1 MRQEAIAAIAT
12 PVAEGGIGVIRISGD
27 NAIEILKEV
36 FFPVRKHIENPK
48 FSDMARMN
56 VSKDREIMNIAA
68 EKRNNLEKDNTVYDE
83 SDISFALE
91 LEMSPDFQ
99 KGMLIGESSP
109 IKPGKAEDLKEIDD
123 KRLHLPTSISEK
135 IGLPIENRR
144 MSYGFVKD
152 PEDGQV
158 IDEVLAVAMEAP
170 YTYTRENVAEIY
182 CHGSVVA
189 LRKTLKAILKCGA
202 RIAEPGEFTKRAFL
216 NGRLDLSQAEA
227 LIDVIKAKT
236 DTGFKAAMSQMQG
249 KLSQKIKEIRNELMN
264 ILVDISVNIDY
275 PEEDIEHLNERII
288 SEQLNGTNTRIEKLI
303 QTVSTGKIIKDGL
316 KIAIIGKP
324 NVGKSSLMNI
334 LLREERAIVTAIP
347 GTTRDTIEETAS
359 IKGIKVILTDTA
371 GIRETED
378 EIEKLGIE
386 RSKVT
391 ANNADVVMF
400 VIDGSEALSPED
412 FEIAEAIKENE
423 VIAIINKRDKKAAV
437 KTEEIKKLLPAAYI
451 VEASMQL
458 EEGIDNI
465 ENLLEKFVYSGER
478 DITKDDV
485 MITNTRHEGILKRA
499 YDLIS
504 NAVSLI
510 KNREVLDIVEIDVK
524 EAYELLGEITGETVT
539 DDIINEIFSR
549 FCLGK

>member
-1 MRQEAIAAIAT
+1 MRQETIAAIAT

-68 EKRNNLEKDNTVYDE
+68 EKRNNLEKDNMVYDE

>member
-68 EKRNNLEKDNTVYDE
+68 EKRNNLEKDNMVYDE

>member
-412 FEIAEAIKENE
+412 FEIAEAIRESE

-458 EEGIDNI
+458 EKGIDNI

-478 DITKDDV
+478 DITKDDI
-485 MITNTRHEGILKRA
+485 MITNTRHEEILKRA